1 MAVLPKQWEYAM
13 KVILIS
19 DVDALGSA
27 GEVVEVK
34 DGYARNFLMPRS
46 LALIANAGNM
56 AVYENVRQRR
66 EVQRTRAAREAE
78 SLANALSEVS
88 CNVAVTAGEG
98 DRIFGSVTAQH
109 IATALYDLGFDI
121 DRRAVELE
129 EPIRAL
135 GVYDVSIRLPAGF
148 KASVK
153 VWVVRE

>member
-1 MAVLPKQWEYAM
+1 M

-46 LALIANAGNM
+46 MALIANERNR
-56 AVYENVRQRR
+56 AVYENVRQQR
-66 EVQRTRAAREAE
+66 EVQRTREASEAE
-78 SLANALSEVS
+78 SLANTLNEVS

-98 DRIFGSVTAQH
+98 DRIFGSVTTQH
-109 IATALYDLGFDI
+109 IATALNELGFDI
-121 DRRAVELE
+121 DRRAVELK

-135 GVYDVSIRLPAGF
+135 GVYDVSIRLSAGF

-153 VWVVRE
+153 VWVIRE

>member
-1 MAVLPKQWEYAM
+1 M
-13 KVILIS
+13 KIILLS

-27 GEVVEVK
+27 GDVVKVK

-46 LALIANAGNM
+46 LALIANKGNM
-56 AVYENVRQRR
+56 AVYEKVSQQR
-66 EVQRTRAAREAE
+66 EVQRTREAREAE

-98 DRIFGSVTAQH
+98 DRIFGSVTPQH
-109 IATALYDLGFDI
+109 IATALNDLGFDI
-121 DRRAVELE
+121 DRRAVELK

-135 GVYDVSIRLPAGF
+135 GVYDVSIRLLAGF

>member
-1 MAVLPKQWEYAM
+1 M

-46 LALIANAGNM
+46 MALIANERNR
-56 AVYENVRQRR
+56 AVYESVRQQR
-66 EVQRTRAAREAE
+66 EVQRTREASEAE
-78 SLANALSEVS
+78 SLANTLNEVS

-98 DRIFGSVTAQH
+98 DRIFGSVTTQH
-109 IATALYDLGFDI
+109 IATALNELGFDI

-135 GVYDVSIRLPAGF
+135 GVYDVSIRLSAGF

>member
-1 MAVLPKQWEYAM
+1 M

-46 LALIANAGNM
+46 MALIANERNR
-56 AVYENVRQRR
+56 AVYESVRQQR
-66 EVQRTRAAREAE
+66 EVQRTREASEAE
-78 SLANALSEVS
+78 SLANTLNEVS

-98 DRIFGSVTAQH
+98 DRIFGSVTPQH
-109 IATALYDLGFDI
+109 IATALNELGFDI
-121 DRRAVELE
+121 DRRAIELK

-135 GVYDVSIRLPAGF
+135 GVYDVSIRLSAGF

>member
-1 MAVLPKQWEYAM
+1 M

-46 LALIANAGNM
+46 MALIANERNR
-56 AVYENVRQRR
+56 AVYENVRQQR
-66 EVQRTRAAREAE
+66 EVQRTREASEAE
-78 SLANALSEVS
+78 SLANTLNEVS

-98 DRIFGSVTAQH
+98 DRIFGSVTPQH
-109 IATALYDLGFDI
+109 IATTLNELGFDI
-121 DRRAVELE
+121 DRRAVELK

-135 GVYDVSIRLPAGF
+135 GVYDVSIRLSAGF

>member
-1 MAVLPKQWEYAM
+1 M

-46 LALIANAGNM
+46 MALIANERNR
-56 AVYENVRQRR
+56 AVYENVRQQR
-66 EVQRTRAAREAE
+66 EVQRTREASEAE
-78 SLANALSEVS
+78 SLANTLNEVS

-98 DRIFGSVTAQH
+98 DRIFGSVTTQH
-109 IATALYDLGFDI
+109 IATALNELGFDI
-121 DRRAVELE
+121 DRRAVELK

-135 GVYDVSIRLPAGF
+135 GVYDVSIRLSAGF

>member
-1 MAVLPKQWEYAM
+1 M

-46 LALIANAGNM
+46 MALIANERNR
-56 AVYENVRQRR
+56 AVYESVRQQR
-66 EVQRTRAAREAE
+66 EVQRTREASEAE
-78 SLANALSEVS
+78 TLANTLNEVS

-98 DRIFGSVTAQH
+98 DRIFGSVTPQH
-109 IATALYDLGFDI
+109 IATALNELGFDI
-121 DRRAVELE
+121 DRRAVELK

-135 GVYDVSIRLPAGF
+135 GVYDVSIRLSAGF

>member
-1 MAVLPKQWEYAM
+1 M

-46 LALIANAGNM
+46 MALIANERNR
-56 AVYENVRQRR
+56 AVYENVRQQR
-66 EVQRTRAAREAE
+66 EVQRTREASDAE
-78 SLANALSEVS
+78 SLATALSEVS

-98 DRIFGSVTAQH
+98 DRIFGSVTPQH
-109 IATALYDLGFDI
+109 IATALNELGFDI
-121 DRRAVELE
+121 DRRAIELK

-135 GVYDVSIRLPAGF
+135 GVYDVSIRLSAGF

>member
-1 MAVLPKQWEYAM
+1 M

-27 GEVVEVK
+27 GDVVEVK
-34 DGYARNFLMPRS
+34 DGYARNFLLPRS
-46 LALIANAGNM
+46 VALIANKRNM
-56 AVYENVRQRR
+56 VVYEKVRQQR
-66 EVQRTRAAREAE
+66 EAQHTREAREAE
-78 SLANALSEVS
+78 SLVNTLSEVS

-98 DRIFGSVTAQH
+98 DRIFGSVTAQQ
-109 IATALYDLGFDI
+109 IAASLKDLGFDI